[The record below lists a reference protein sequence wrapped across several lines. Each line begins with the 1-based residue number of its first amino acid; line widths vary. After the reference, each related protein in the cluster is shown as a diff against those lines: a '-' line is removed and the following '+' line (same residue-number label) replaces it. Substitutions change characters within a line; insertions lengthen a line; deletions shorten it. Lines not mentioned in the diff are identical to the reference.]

1 MAAYNKGD
9 DDRKTRYEQCRLASM
24 PRLPQQNPDQAPA
37 RHNPTHLPLFCPK
50 CKQEILVNVHHMTT
64 TIIKEPVA

>member
-1 MAAYNKGD
+1 MEMVTIKPDANNAD
-9 DDRKTRYEQCRLASM
+9 WLLCPVCDSKTRIKLRQDTIL
-24 PRLPQQNPDQAPA
+24 
-37 RHNPTHLPLFCPK
+37 THLPLFCPK